1 MIFTIVFLD
10 FCNIVDIM
18 LLERSDNM
26 KKRIAILLTLMLA
39 TGIFTACT
47 AEKVNYDNKTSVVS
61 TADVSSST
69 ESSEL
74 LPTENVTEITTT
86 KKATVSPNI
95 EPTETDT
102 QKGEKA
108 DSGQNLGNQTQ
119 IVQSVEVEP
128 NTQSNA
134 ENSENK
140 VTEKLEFKTEN
151 IPEQKPVQTVTEPPT
166 QKPTVKPTEKPTNPP
181 TQPPTE
187 AKTIDIQYVLSS
199 CISYGEQFGM
209 NYDSTLNISNA
220 SWFSP
225 TNAEYYSDTES
236 LLNDCYNDVEYTA
249 YFHQDSGI
257 EPSDLTFNVV
267 VDQNKIYIV
276 YC

>member
-1 MIFTIVFLD
+1 
-10 FCNIVDIM
+10 
-18 LLERSDNM
+18 M
-26 KKRIAILLTLMLA
+26 KKRIAIVLTLMLA

-47 AEKVNYDNKTSVVS
+47 SEEKVNNTNKTSVVS

-69 ESSEL
+69 ESSEP
-74 LPTENVTEITTT
+74 LPTEIITEVTTT
-86 KKATVSPNI
+86 EKATMLPNE

-102 QKGEKA
+102 QAEEKA

-119 IVQSVEVEP
+119 SEQTVEVKT
-128 NTQSNA
+128 NTKNIAKDST
-134 ENSENK
+134 SK
-140 VTEKLEFKTEN
+140 VTENQEFKTEN
-151 IPEQKPVQTVTEPPT
+151 IPEQKPVQTVTEPLT
-166 QKPTVKPTEKPTNPP
+166 QKPTAKPIEKPT
-181 TQPPTE
+181 QPSTE
-187 AKTIDIQYVLSS
+187 ARTIDIQYVVSS
-199 CISYGEQFGM
+199 CISYGKQIGM
-209 NYDSTLNISNA
+209 NYDSTLITSNA

-257 EPSDLTFNVV
+257 EPSDLTFNIIT
-267 VDQNKIYIV
+267 DQNKIYIV

>member
-1 MIFTIVFLD
+1 
-10 FCNIVDIM
+10 
-18 LLERSDNM
+18 M
-26 KKRIAILLTLMLA
+26 KKRIAIVLTLILA
-39 TGIFTACT
+39 TGTFTACT
-47 AEKVNYDNKTSVVS
+47 AEEKVNDTNKTSVVS

-69 ESSEL
+69 ERSDT
-74 LPTENVTEITTT
+74 LPTENYTEITINE
-86 KKATVSPNI
+86 KATVSKNT

-102 QKGEKA
+102 QSKEKI
-108 DSGQNLGNQTQ
+108 DSGQNLDNQTQ
-119 IVQSVEVEP
+119 IVQRVEIKT
-128 NTQSNA
+128 NTESNA
-134 ENSENK
+134 ENSENN
-140 VTEKLEFKTEN
+140 VAENQEYKTEN
-151 IPEQKPVQTVTEPPT
+151 KPEQKPVQTVTEPPT

-199 CISYGEQFGM
+199 CISYGKQLGM

-220 SWFSP
+220 SWFLP

-257 EPSDLTFNVV
+257 EPSDLIFNVMA
-267 VDQNKIYIV
+267 DQNKIYIV

>member
-1 MIFTIVFLD
+1 
-10 FCNIVDIM
+10 
-18 LLERSDNM
+18 M
-26 KKRIAILLTLMLA
+26 KKRIAIVLALMLA

-47 AEKVNYDNKTSVVS
+47 AEEKVNEDNKTSVVS

-69 ESSEL
+69 ESSEP
-74 LPTENVTEITTT
+74 LPTEFFTEITTT
-86 KKATVSPNI
+86 EKATVLPNK

-102 QKGEKA
+102 QAKEKA

-119 IVQSVEVEP
+119 IAQGVEVEP
-128 NTQSNA
+128 NIQSNIG
-134 ENSENK
+134 NSESN
-140 VTEKLEFKTEN
+140 VVLSQEYRTEN
-151 IPEQKPVQTVTEPPT
+151 ILEEQTEQKPALKPVQTVTELPT
-166 QKPTVKPTEKPTNPP
+166 QKPTAKPTNPP

-187 AKTIDIQYVLSS
+187 AKVIDVQYVVSS
-199 CISYGEQFGM
+199 CISYGKQLGM
-209 NYDSTLNISNA
+209 NYDSILNTSNA

-249 YFHQDSGI
+249 YFYQDSGI
-257 EPSDLTFNVV
+257 EPSDLIFNVIA
-267 VDQNKIYIV
+267 DQNKIYIV

>member
-1 MIFTIVFLD
+1 
-10 FCNIVDIM
+10 
-18 LLERSDNM
+18 M
-26 KKRIAILLTLMLA
+26 KKRIAIVLTLILA
-39 TGIFTACT
+39 TGTCTACT
-47 AEKVNYDNKTSVVS
+47 AEKVNEDNKTSVVS

-69 ESSEL
+69 ESSEP
-74 LPTENVTEITTT
+74 LPTEIVTEITTIE
-86 KKATVSPNI
+86 KATVSQNT
-95 EPTETDT
+95 EPAETDT
-102 QKGEKA
+102 QTEEKA
-108 DSGQNLGNQTQ
+108 DSGENLGNQTQ

-140 VTEKLEFKTEN
+140 VPEKLEDKTEN
-151 IPEQKPVQTVTEPPT
+151 KPEQKPVQNVTEPLT
-166 QKPTVKPTEKPTNPP
+166 QKPTVKP

-187 AKTIDIQYVLSS
+187 AKTIDIQYVVSS
-199 CISYGEQFGM
+199 CISYCKQLGM
-209 NYDSTLNISNA
+209 NYDSSLNTSNA

-225 TNAEYYSDTES
+225 TNTEYYSDTQS

-257 EPSDLTFNVV
+257 EPSDLTFNVIAE
-267 VDQNKIYIV
+267 QNKIYIV